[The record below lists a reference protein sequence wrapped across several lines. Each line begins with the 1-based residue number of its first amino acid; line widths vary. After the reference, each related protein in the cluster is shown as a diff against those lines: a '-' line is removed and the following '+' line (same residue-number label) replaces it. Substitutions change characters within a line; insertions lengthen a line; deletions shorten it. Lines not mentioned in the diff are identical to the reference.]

1 MRDPILLEPLGFFG
15 PDPEAVLNRL
25 VAVGATPTHSAVSV
39 GYADPR
45 RVRSYAEVVAAPF
58 LAESRGS
65 KRTLSASGRT
75 LTLRQCASV
84 VGEAP
89 KGNRA

>member
-1 MRDPILLEPLGFFG
+1 MELL
-15 PDPEAVLNRL
+15 RL

-65 KRTLSASGRT
+65 KRTLSTSGRT
-75 LTLRQCASV
+75 LTLRQCP
-84 VGEAP
+84 VGGRWGAERQP
-89 KGNRA
+89 RL